1 MKIEV
6 IVNGEKGIVISEKD
20 LIFIEDELFFVLI
33 YARENGNSYLVER
46 MYEAIKKIREI
57 RGL

>member
-46 MYEAIKKIREI
+46 MYEAIKKIREV

>member
-20 LIFIEDELFFVLI
+20 LMFVEDELFFVLI
-33 YARENGNSYLVER
+33 YARENGNSYLAER
-46 MYEAIKKIREI
+46 MYETIKKIREV